1 MFRRPVLLTALAIAT
16 GSVRAEQPRSVP
28 PILEGVKR
36 ILFVGDSL
44 TDGSS
49 YPDHVVN
56 TLNAL
61 FPAAGF
67 EVHNAAVA
75 GDTAAMVRK
84 RFLQDVVGRAPDLMI
99 LCIGT
104 NDCSGKRPVTD
115 FEADIRFIVSETLK
129 TNAKTMVVLPSPF
142 GKANAAKEEPFQAYL
157 AVLRKVAAEHKL
169 PIADAHAEF
178 IRGEKAGREML
189 GFDGIHHGK
198 HGCEGMARA
207 IVDSFGLKDAKL
219 DLTVRPWPGL
229 LTQWETSSPVPLARQ
244 YSPTEAR
251 DWKPYDAKSLT
262 ARQPWWNAPFPARG
276 GWMPFLD
283 RDPKQAAY
291 GRTYCDAKSAGKYE
305 LQVGGSPSPQIVWL
319 NGEQV
324 WKSSRPHGYHPNADR
339 VVVHMKKG
347 RNEIVVVSNFMIFL
361 GVREL

>member
-198 HGCEGMARA
+198 HGFEGMARA